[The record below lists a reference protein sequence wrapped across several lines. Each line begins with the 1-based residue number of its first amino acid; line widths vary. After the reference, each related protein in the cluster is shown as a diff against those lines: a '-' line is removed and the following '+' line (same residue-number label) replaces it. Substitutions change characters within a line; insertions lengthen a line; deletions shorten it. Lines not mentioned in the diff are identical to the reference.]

1 MPVIFEDT
9 RNQLKKHELKRSYFE
24 ERGWTIER
32 TKLFVGDYMLP
43 GGLVSIDTKK
53 DIYELASNMRQQHDR
68 FRRECERAQEAGYEL
83 VVLVENDDGVWDLDA
98 LVDWIEPM
106 DHYMMRKR
114 KSGGNAK
121 RITGT
126 SLYKSCKTMSRK
138 YGVKFAFCPPAT
150 AGYVVLTILEE
161 GKYGPVDA

>member
-1 MPVIFEDT
+1 
-9 RNQLKKHELKRSYFE
+9 
-24 ERGWTIER
+24 
-32 TKLFVGDYMLP
+32 
-43 GGLVSIDTKK
+43 
-53 DIYELASNMRQQHDR
+53 
-68 FRRECERAQEAGYEL
+68 
-83 VVLVENDDGVWDLDA
+83 
-98 LVDWIEPM
+98 M
-106 DHYMMRKR
+106 DHYMMHKR